1 MNLWH
6 QERLPEEHITYLN
19 ADYSDVQGTS
29 DALEAAGVDTVIC
42 AIGVATADTNR
53 AQLDLI
59 KAAQQSKTTR
69 RFVISS
75 FDMLQQQEWVR
86 KTQYLDSKRADASA

>member
-1 MNLWH
+1 M
-6 QERLPEEHITYLN
+6 
-19 ADYSDVQGTS
+19 
-29 DALEAAGVDTVIC
+29 DTVIC
-42 AIGVATADTNR
+42 AIGVATPETNK

-75 FDMLQQQEWVR
+75 FDMLQQQE
-86 KTQYLDSKRADASA
+86 

>member
-1 MNLWH
+1 MT

-19 ADYSDVQGTS
+19 TDYNDIQGTS
-29 DALEAAGVDTVIC
+29 DSLENADVDTVIC
-42 AIGVATADTNR
+42 AIGVATPDTNK
-53 AQLDLI
+53 AQLNLI

-75 FDMLQQQEWVR
+75 FDMLQRQEWV
-86 KTQYLDSKRADASA
+86 

>member
-1 MNLWH
+1 M
-6 QERLPEEHITYLN
+6 PEEHITYLN
-19 ADYSDVQGTS
+19 ADYDDVQGTS
-29 DALEAAGVDTVIC
+29 DALEDAGVDTLIC
-42 AIGVATADTNR
+42 AIGVATPDTNK

-75 FDMLQQQEWVR
+75 FDMLQQQE
-86 KTQYLDSKRADASA
+86 